1 MLLLRIESFSQE
13 IDYNLGAF
21 CLKSNRLKVWC
32 FFFFFFLFQ
41 LSYSQNTNAVTHGQN
56 LIDENKLEEAISYF
70 NKNLNNTI
78 TSEKKIQYLLGLGD
92 VYKLQMAYNTSNQY
106 YTEAYSVIKKANNIQ
121 LLFLYHVKMAE
132 FYRKRSMYQESLAQL
147 DKAETI
153 LKKNKIDNAYLSK
166 YYNRKTALFTEY
178 YSNNDSTLVY
188 ANKSLKIARSI
199 NQKDDI
205 FYSILEIA
213 GVYERKKHY
222 KKAITYLIE
231 IIDFAKK
238 NNMCQQ
244 QADAYILYIMCLSRD
259 NQKQKA
265 LEIALLSAEFAKAN
279 KLLYNE
285 IIFINYVQK
294 LYFKLNKKDKAYE
307 FLKYRLT
314 LTEKFNDLQKDEMLF
329 NFEAKYKVSEKEK
342 EIKIKNLEISKNA
355 TELERNKTRFY
366 IFIILIVGLIF
377 ISFLISYF
385 LRKTK
390 NRNNQLQILSKQ
402 NEILVSETNHRV
414 NNNLQLIAILIENN
428 IRKNKDDYE
437 KSEFKQLLTKVE
449 AIASLHRHLYVAYD
463 TNNINLQ
470 EYLEDIKNNF
480 DELISEDNIRFTM
493 VIDTIEIHS
502 DIVLFLGLL
511 TTELLI
517 NSIKYAFNINQE
529 KDIVL
534 TIKISNNNLNY
545 SYKDNGK
552 NSKNKV
558 LKPVL
563 VEQLCMQL
571 EVQHIINTENGFQ
584 FNFIKTL

>member
-13 IDYNLGAF
+13 IEYNLGAF
-21 CLKSNRLKVWC
+21 CLKNNRLKVRC

-41 LSYSQNTNAVTHGQN
+41 LSYSQNTDAVTYGQK
-56 LIDENKLEEAISYF
+56 LIDENKLKEAISYF
-70 NKNLNNTI
+70 NKNLKNTI
-78 TSEKKIQYLLGLGD
+78 TSEERIQYLLGLGD
-92 VYKLQMAYNTSNQY
+92 VYKLQMAYNASNQY
-106 YTEAYSVIKKANNIQ
+106 YTEAYSVIKKTNSIQ

-153 LKKNKIDNAYLSK
+153 LKKNKINDFFLSK

-178 YSNNDSTLVY
+178 YGNNDSTLVY

-213 GVYERKKHY
+213 GVYERKKDY
-222 KKAITYLIE
+222 KKAIKHLVD
-231 IIDFAKK
+231 IIDFAEK
-238 NNMCQQ
+238 NNMRQQ
-244 QADAYILYIMCLSRD
+244 QADAYISYVMCLSRD
-259 NQKQKA
+259 DQKQKA
-265 LEIALLSAEFAKAN
+265 LEIALKSAEIAKAN
-279 KLLYNE
+279 NLLYNE
-285 IIFINYVQK
+285 IILINYVQK
-294 LYFKLNKKDKAYE
+294 LYLKLNNKDKAYE

-314 LTEKFNDLQKDEMLF
+314 LTEKFNDLQKDEMLY
-329 NFEAKYKVSEKEK
+329 NFEAKYKVSEKEQ
-342 EIKIKNLEISKNA
+342 ELKIKNLEISKNA
-355 TELERNKTRFY
+355 TELERNKIRFY

-377 ISFLISYF
+377 IAFLISYF

-390 NRNNQLQILSKQ
+390 NRNKQLQILSKQ

-428 IRKNKDDYE
+428 IRKNKDDNE

-463 TNNINLQ
+463 TNKVNLK
-470 EYLEDIKNNF
+470 EYIEDIKNNF
-480 DELISEDNIRFTM
+480 DELISEDNIRFTL
-493 VIDTIEIHS
+493 VIDTVEIHS

-517 NSIKYAFNINQE
+517 NSIKYAFNSTQE
-529 KDIVL
+529 KEIEL
-534 TIKISNNNLNY
+534 TIKISNNQLHY
-545 SYKDNGK
+545 SYNDNGA

-558 LKPVL
+558 FKPAL
-563 VEQLCMQL
+563 VEQLCIQL
-571 EVQHIINTENGFQ
+571 EVQHTITTENGFQ